1 MFSGARLITC
11 MLKGAGE
18 AAQNRKGR
26 GSSNHPKA
34 GEPVGEQERR
44 ATTKSAGSPNSRWS
58 RASELELRKAGSRPK
73 RKWGSP
79 MPAGKVYVG
88 IDVAKARLEVAVST
102 GECFSVANDDEGIA
116 QLVQRLG
123 AAQPVLVVMEASGG
137 YERQAWVALWEAGF
151 SVALVNPRDTYHFAQ
166 AHHQL
171 AKTDALDAGGLM
183 LFGAQMQP
191 APSAPP
197 STADQELRELVGR
210 RRQLVSM
217 LTAERNR
224 RQQMLTGAGKQSI
237 ERTIKTL
244 LRERK
249 AIDRAIADKLSHQA
263 QLTDLVQ
270 ILRSVKGIAAVVSA
284 TLITRLPELG
294 SLTPRQVAALV
305 GVAPFARK
313 SGRWVGE
320 SRIFGGRADVRTALY
335 MAVIT
340 AKRYPGPIRELYQ
353 RLRGAGKKPKV
364 ALTACMRKL
373 VIILNAMVKHHTHW
387 SPSCAA
393 VS

>member
-1 MFSGARLITC
+1 M
-11 MLKGAGE
+11 
-18 AAQNRKGR
+18 
-26 GSSNHPKA
+26 
-34 GEPVGEQERR
+34 
-44 ATTKSAGSPNSRWS
+44 
-58 RASELELRKAGSRPK
+58 
-73 RKWGSP
+73 
-79 MPAGKVYVG
+79 
-88 IDVAKARLEVAVST
+88 
-102 GECFSVANDDEGIA
+102 ANDDEGIA
-116 QLVQRLG
+116 QLVQRLS
-123 AAQPVLVVMEASGG
+123 ADQPVLVVMEASGG

-171 AKTDALDAGGLM
+171 AKTDTLDAVGLM
-183 LFGAQMQP
+183 LFGAQIQP
-191 APSAPP
+191 APTAPP
-197 STADQELRELVGR
+197 SAADQELRELVGR
-210 RRQLVSM
+210 RRQLVNM

-224 RQQMLTGAGKQSI
+224 RQQMLTAAGKQSI

-249 AIDRAIADKLSHQA
+249 AIDRAIADKLSHHA
-263 QLTDLVQ
+263 QLADLVQ
-270 ILRSVKGIAAVVSA
+270 ILRSVKGVAAVVSA

-294 SLTPRQVAALV
+294 SLTRRQVAALV
-305 GVAPFARK
+305 GVAPFDRK

-320 SRIFGGRADVRTALY
+320 SHIFGGRADVRTALY

-393 VS
+393 PSVESTPVLFVRSLSITK